1 MKVFKL
7 LSALSKDELKLLRKA
22 VQSPFL
28 NTNKSVIQLFELL
41 RKQHPEFED
50 TMVAKRKLFKR
61 LFPKEAYYDHK
72 LRRLFFELTKIIE
85 QLLLQLHHEANPFE
99 RRKQLATI
107 YNERGIDALFQKE
120 TNDLLTELEAETP
133 KSMEHYQD
141 ELELLTTKYFHPT
154 HDKYKL
160 VDDTLKKADEC
171 LDTYFILNKL
181 RLTIALIARTQIL
194 NETYNYRFLDS
205 IKKEW
210 QQGFQTDNLLVNLYL
225 QAVNLM
231 TNFEDIDFT
240 QFEKELFEQITQFEL
255 LDQKFLFDAGLSVAH
270 RRKRESEEE
279 KYEHVPLKWL
289 RFGLKYDLLMDADI
303 MPESKFA
310 NIIIG
315 GCHAGEYDWVK
326 NFMDT
331 YSSNLKVT
339 NLESTLLYYHGVIS
353 FLQKDWDKTL
363 ELLNLSAKKAIY
375 PPRIRTILVRTLFEK
390 FLLDDSYLDSLLANL
405 QSFEVYIRRDKY
417 FVEGR
422 LDSHLKFVQLLR
434 LLAKKIFAKQ
444 KKETIKQWFN
454 KAITDTPLIQSKK
467 WLMEKIANL

>member
-22 VQSPFL
+22 VKSPFL

-99 RRKQLATI
+99 RRKQLAII

-120 TNDLLTELEAETP
+120 TNDLLTELEAYRP
-133 KSMEHYQD
+133 KNMEHYQD
-141 ELELLTTKYFHPT
+141 ELELLTTKYFHPI

-171 LDTYFILNKL
+171 LDTYFMLHKL
-181 RLTIALIARTQIL
+181 RLAIALIARTNL
-194 NETYNYRFLDS
+194 MNETYDYRFVES

-210 QQGFQTDNLLVNLYL
+210 EQGFQKKNLLLALYI
-225 QAVNLM
+225 QAVELM
-231 TNFEDIDFT
+231 QDFSGSNFIQYE
-240 QFEKELFEQITQFEL
+240 EKLFNSITQFDL
-255 LDQKFLFDAGLSVAH
+255 LDQKFLFEAGLNVAQRE
-270 RRKRESEEE
+270 RRENKEED
-279 KYEHVPLKWL
+279 KHIPFKWL
-289 RFGLKYDLLMDADI
+289 RFGLTHDLI
-303 MPESKFA
+303 MEANIMAESKFA

-315 GCHAGEYDWVK
+315 GCHASEYDWVK
-326 NFMDT
+326 TFMDK
-331 YSSNLKVT
+331 YQSNLKVKD
-339 NLESTLLYYHGVIS
+339 LESTLLYYKGVVC

-405 QSFEVYIRRDKY
+405 QAFEVYIRRDKY
-417 FVEGR
+417 FAEGR

-434 LLAKKIFAKQ
+434 LLVKKIFAKQ
-444 KKETIKQWFN
+444 KKEIIKQWFY
-454 KAITDTPLIQSKK
+454 KAIVDTPLIQSKK
-467 WLMEKIANL
+467 WLTEKVTNL